1 MVEEEERTSDLRG
14 NRLNEF
20 KRILVPVD
28 EGDESERAF
37 TTALDL
43 AERVD
48 GKITT
53 VHVIEVEPPVLGG
66 IDTNLEEEEAVKGKR
81 ILEKFIDKAGERSV
95 EHEDIL
101 VKGEAAREII
111 ERSKTHDLIIM
122 GTRGRSTLASAI
134 MGSVADRVMR
144 RCCCPVLLIR

>member
-1 MVEEEERTSDLRG
+1 VVEEEERTPYLRG
-14 NRLNEF
+14 NCLNEF

-28 EGDESERAF
+28 EEEESGRAF

-43 AERVD
+43 AERI
-48 GKITT
+48 GGRITT
-53 VHVIEVEPPVLGG
+53 IHVIEVEPPVLGG
-66 IDTNLEEEEAVKGKR
+66 IDTNLEEEEAVRGKK
-81 ILEKFIDKAGERSV
+81 ILEGFIQKARERGV

-111 ERSKTHDLIIM
+111 ERSRTHDLIIM

-144 RCCCPVLLIR
+144 KCCCPVLLIR